1 MLRTEMFLILK
12 QIKMKENFAG
22 TAKTMLHKHHKTER
36 KMTAQLLARF
46 LQGLQNTD
54 VGLYNIT
61 AQSFCFNK
69 NRQKFGD
76 QASFPGSLLTPVE
89 LWKFRPLRNGPSAS

>member
-1 MLRTEMFLILK
+1 MLGIERFLILK

-36 KMTAQLLARF
+36 KMTAQLFTWL
-46 LQGLQNTD
+46 LQGLPNTD

-61 AQSFCFNK
+61 AQSFCFK
-69 NRQKFGD
+69 KRQKFGD
-76 QASFPGSLLTPVE
+76 QAWFPGSLLTPAE
-89 LWKFRPLRNGPSAS
+89 LWKFRPLRNGP